1 MNAILP
7 WFLALRPKTLTAA
20 LVPVVVAS
28 ALVIA
33 EAHEFQLYL
42 SVCALL
48 SAMFIQIGTN
58 FINDAIDFKKGAD
71 DEKRIGPTRM
81 TQSGRLSH
89 RSVLLGGL
97 VCFFI
102 AALFGIP
109 LVIAG
114 GWVIVVIGV
123 VSILCGYIYTGGP
136 FPLAYVGLGD
146 LFVILFF
153 GLVAVM
159 GTFFLHAHRF
169 SLGSVVAGLQI
180 GMLSTVLIAV
190 NNLRD
195 SPLDRMVNKKTLAV
209 RFGIQFARIEIAL
222 LVFLPFIL
230 GFYWVFEGEF
240 LAAVL
245 PIFCFPLARNLV
257 SQIYK
262 TEPSPVYNKFLAQSA
277 GVHLLFGL
285 LLTIGLLI
293 K

>member
-1 MNAILP
+1 MKFILP
-7 WFLALRPKTLTAA
+7 WILALRPKTLTAA

-58 FINDAIDFKKGAD
+58 FVNDAIDFKKGAD

-89 RSVLLGGL
+89 RSVLMGGII
-97 VCFFI
+97 CFFI

-114 GWVIVVIGV
+114 GWVIVMIGLI
-123 VSILCGYIYTGGP
+123 SILCGYIYTGGP
-136 FPLAYVGLGD
+136 YPLAYVGLGD
-146 LFVILFF
+146 LFVIIFF

-159 GTFFLHAHRF
+159 GTFFLHAHSF
-169 SLGSVVAGLQI
+169 SIGSIIAGLQV

-195 SPLDRMVNKKTLAV
+195 SPLDKLVNKITLAV
-209 RFGIQFARIEIAL
+209 RF
-222 LVFLPFIL
+222 
-230 GFYWVFEGEF
+230 
-240 LAAVL
+240 
-245 PIFCFPLARNLV
+245 
-257 SQIYK
+257 
-262 TEPSPVYNKFLAQSA
+262 
-277 GVHLLFGL
+277 
-285 LLTIGLLI
+285 
-293 K
+293 